1 MSLDPELGPANT
13 EESAR
18 PASTSVRYSAARHAN
33 HVDESPEL
41 LRWRADLLMDEMMLG
56 GVDVSAA
63 DNAAPRPDQ
72 RDGSRYDSGY
82 PQESFPR
89 ENYPPEYGMTDA
101 NGWVDRRVETR
112 PDRRESL
119 PPAAPAPAS
128 YPAPYSEPRESRS
141 GPVAPVGNEARD
153 ETPPSN
159 GRGDAPSASAFDRER
174 FDRDGIDR
182 AAPENHTN
190 GEYRNGDAA
199 TRRPSP
205 PVARR
210 EPTSYRQ
217 NQPEPPTDRSPAR
230 DPASRREPSN
240 RPATPPVDDQTQ
252 WAHSPEKWD
261 WQDFGA
267 TEPEPDDEIPAPFTE
282 YRPQDRRVDSAVRQ
296 DSADYVNAM
305 SVVSGKRRSTLLPR
319 MSNLDPDALNREI
332 AELHGEI
339 ATLLP
344 VGHETSERAR
354 HLLDKAYSILQ
365 SDPLRSAEVEYYMQQ
380 VRTIVQR
387 LRQTRTWS
395 DVYRD
400 RLRIYLAGWLAFS
413 AVLLMSRYVFQPQL
427 VAALA
432 GLANLGSGSLVLQH
446 WPALLGAAAAGA
458 LGGAIGALY
467 TMRQHARTGD
477 SFFDRKYGLR
487 GLMLPIIGLI
497 VGALGY
503 LLFGGAYWL
512 ADVNPATNP
521 FAGTLP
527 ALAAFAFGF
536 GQESIYGTR
545 G

>member
-13 EESAR
+13 DNSAR
-18 PASTSVRYSAARHAN
+18 PAATPVRYSAARHAN

-41 LRWRADLLMDEMMLG
+41 LRWRADLLMDEMMMG

-63 DNAAPRPDQ
+63 DTVAPRPAQ
-72 RDGSRYDSGY
+72 RDGSRFDPGY
-82 PQESFPR
+82 GQDLGGDAPNGEADRRS
-89 ENYPPEYGMTDA
+89 NATYPSPGASRFADA
-101 NGWVDRRVETR
+101 PTAAPGDAARPAPARPNGVDERRVE
-112 PDRRESL
+112 
-119 PPAAPAPAS
+119 
-128 YPAPYSEPRESRS
+128 PR
-141 GPVAPVGNEARD
+141 ARD
-153 ETPPSN
+153 LGDDTRATP
-159 GRGDAPSASAFDRER
+159 A
-174 FDRDGIDR
+174 
-182 AAPENHTN
+182 
-190 GEYRNGDAA
+190 YRNGSTPGDS
-199 TRRPSP
+199 RRPPSGS
-205 PVARR
+205 RQ

-217 NQPEPPTDRSPAR
+217 ERSEEDAATTAPGAGAAPPRPDPERAANTRQRPPV
-230 DPASRREPSN
+230 
-240 RPATPPVDDQTQ
+240 RPTPPPAETQ
-252 WAHSPEKWD
+252 WAQSAEKWD

-267 TEPEPDDEIPAPFTE
+267 QEQEAEQDDDIPAPFTE
-282 YRPQDRRVDSAVRQ
+282 FRPQDRRETGSAVRQ
-296 DSADYVNAM
+296 DPVDFVQAM
-305 SVVSGKRRSTLLPR
+305 AVMGGKRRSTLLPR

-387 LRQTRTWS
+387 LRQTRSWS
-395 DVYRD
+395 DLYRD
-400 RLRIYLAGWLAFS
+400 RLRVYLLGWLAFS
-413 AVLLMSRYVFQPQL
+413 AILFAARYVFQLQF
-427 VAALA
+427 AAAMA
-432 GLANLGSGSLVLQH
+432 GVLGSGMLLH
-446 WPALLGAAAAGA
+446 WPAFVGAVAAGA
-458 LGGAIGALY
+458 LGGAAGALY